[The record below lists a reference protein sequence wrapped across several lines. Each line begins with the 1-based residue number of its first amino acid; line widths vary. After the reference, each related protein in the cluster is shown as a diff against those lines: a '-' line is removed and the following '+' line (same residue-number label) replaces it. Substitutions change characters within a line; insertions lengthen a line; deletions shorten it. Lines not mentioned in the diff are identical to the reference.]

1 MNRYNRITRKAPAGE
16 MVARGLANT
25 QAKAQTVDDEFA
37 QAIARKLESRGVTKA
52 PVLPKDEEPQ
62 RKKVLR
68 ILREDQE
75 WQREYEAR
83 RKSEENTPQ
92 TTVGLIM
99 SEIAKAATG
108 SESPHIPL
116 NGAQVLRAALAGT
129 GTVTGQRV

>member
-1 MNRYNRITRKAPAGE
+1 MAEGDSLVR
-16 MVARGLANT
+16 
-25 QAKAQTVDDEFA
+25 
-37 QAIARKLESRGVTKA
+37 IARKLESRGVTKA